1 MLHAAIARSRQ
12 SAIAGAR
19 AFAYA
24 AFVATTTTSRWF
36 DMQAG
41 AVKYSKNFTQRPA
54 KGLLALTT

>member
-1 MLHAAIARSRQ
+1 MLHSVIARSRQ
-12 SAIAGAR
+12 SALAGSR

-24 AFVATTTTSRWF
+24 ALVATTRTSRWF

-41 AVKYSKNFTQRPA
+41 AVKYSKNFTKRPA

>member
-1 MLHAAIARSRQ
+1 MLHSVIARSRQ
-12 SAIAGAR
+12 SALADSR

-24 AFVATTTTSRWF
+24 AVVATTRTSRWF

-41 AVKYSKNFTQRPA
+41 AVKYSKNFTKRPA

>member
-1 MLHAAIARSRQ
+1 MLHSVIARSRQ
-12 SAIAGAR
+12 SALAGSC

-24 AFVATTTTSRWF
+24 AVVATTRTSRWF

-41 AVKYSKNFTQRPA
+41 AVKYSKNFTKRPA